1 MEEKYSVGTMLKFVM
16 IVLIIGILFYLITIF
31 VTNKKS
37 DATKKEVEDAII
49 QYEEIIIGNMFDQKE
64 KEYYVLL
71 KEKNDT
77 YLNYYETYAI
87 NYQNQDDALKIYSID
102 LSSAFNK
109 KYIGENN
116 NIKKEKFEIN
126 QTTFIKIKNGD
137 IVESYQ
143 GNEKITN
150 KLKSMTE

>member
-1 MEEKYSVGTMLKFVM
+1 MEEKYSVGTMMKFII
-16 IVLIIGILFYLITIF
+16 IVLMIGILFYLITIF
-31 VTNKKS
+31 VTNKKTDVS
-37 DATKKEVEDAII
+37 KKEVEDAII
-49 QYEEIIIGNMFDQKE
+49 QYEEIIIGNMFDQKQ

-71 KEKNDT
+71 KKKNDN
-77 YLNYYETYAI
+77 YLSYYETYI
-87 NYQNQDDALKIYSID
+87 TNYQNKDDSLKIYSID

-116 NIKKEKFEIN
+116 SIKKDKFEIN
-126 QTTFIKIKNGD
+126 QTTLVKIENGD

-143 GNEKITN
+143 GNEQITN